1 MYATFRQLSGKF
13 LRSKTFAKAIVSK
26 ESVREAVCECT
37 KLKDTWAI
45 RNVWADMVSA
55 HI

>member
-1 MYATFRQLSGKF
+1 MYVTFRQLSSKI

-26 ESVREAVCECT
+26 ESFRGAVCECAE
-37 KLKDTWAI
+37 LKDP
-45 RNVWADMVSA
+45 VDDKESLGGMVPV